1 MISSFHPVWGSLSES
16 MYRIIICGLLMFQ
29 VVAAAPKNVMLFV
42 ALCDNA
48 SQGIASVPAK
58 IGNGDNPETNLYWGC
73 TDGFA
78 GCFGSAKSWK
88 LVKKEAPAD
97 ARILRR
103 LTYLNES
110 SGVEITAEAWRGSEI
125 KACLTA
131 FEAALVSGKHDL
143 CAYIGHNVLMD
154 GEVSPNSA
162 KATKPVDA
170 IVLCCMSENY
180 FKERLAKIGA
190 RPVLLT
196 TQLMFPGSF
205 ILRDALPIWA
215 KGDSNDEIR
224 TSAASAYA
232 RNQKIS
238 VKAAKGVF
246 TKLP

>member
-1 MISSFHPVWGSLSES
+1 
-16 MYRIIICGLLMFQ
+16 MYRAIIWIGLLIQ
-29 VVAAAPKNVMLFV
+29 VACAAPKNVMLFV

-48 SQGIASVPAK
+48 SQGIAPVPAK

-78 GCFGSAKSWK
+78 GCFGSSKSWK
-88 LVKKEAPAD
+88 LVKKESPAD

-103 LTYLNES
+103 LVYRNES
-110 SGVEITAEAWRGSEI
+110 AGVEITAEAWRGSEI

-131 FEAALVSGKHDL
+131 FESALVSGKHDL

-154 GEVSPNSA
+154 GEVSPNTA

-170 IVLCCMSENY
+170 IVLCCMSESY
-180 FKERLAKIGA
+180 FKERLTKIGA

-196 TQLMFPGSF
+196 TQLMYPGSF
-205 ILRDALPIWA
+205 ILRDGLPVWA
-215 KGDSNDEIR
+215 KGGSLEEVRD
-224 TSAASAYA
+224 SAAGAYS

-238 VKAAKGVF
+238 VRVAKGVF
-246 TKLP
+246 AKLP